1 MPRQLT
7 DAKTRLNIIATHLTP
22 AVTLLDELNHT
33 FGSTFVQQISMTTLT
48 LITAVQAI
56 ILLISFYFTWGNG
69 SLGVQNVKR
78 NRDEC
83 IRLMENIH
91 QVIYAIVHLHIKSEP
106 TGSLHPAMLDHMG
119 KFTESFIYL
128 HILTAAEPIST
139 ELYRRYTH
147 ILKHNK
153 IRPGS
158 NTSFGRMK

>member
-1 MPRQLT
+1 MPRHLT
-7 DAKTRLNIIATHLTP
+7 EAKARLNIIAAHLTP

-33 FGSTFVQQISMTTLT
+33 FGSSFVQQISMTTLA
-48 LITAVQAI
+48 LITAVQVI
-56 ILLISFYFTWGNG
+56 TLFILFYFAWGNG
-69 SLGVQNVKR
+69 SLEVQNVKR

-106 TGSLHPAMLDHMG
+106 AGTLHPAMLDHIG
-119 KFTESFIYL
+119 KFTESFICL
-128 HILTAAEPIST
+128 HIFTAAERMST
-139 ELYRRYTH
+139 ELYRKYTH
-147 ILKHNK
+147 ILKHNR